1 MNKLKGAWHA
11 FKQIRYDVFH
21 IERKL
26 IRTKYHFSLSPS
38 KNRYILKCDGYMNHG
53 GFFDRMKGAV
63 SIFALSKV
71 HGKDFKLSFT
81 HPFDLRNYL
90 EPNRYD
96 WTIDESQIDYNY
108 PATKPIIGYFEFMYP
123 WRIILKRLGEVHYY
137 FGYNILDRINK
148 KYGTS
153 FDWKELYD
161 ELFKPSY
168 RLQQLINL
176 YQIETTRGGYD
187 NKMPYYA
194 IHIRF
199 LNLLGDDNESNPAYK
214 KLDKES
220 ADELME
226 CCIKKIEELRQCNG
240 NSKRYL
246 LSTDS
251 NVFMEKAKTRLSYIY
266 SIPGQIR
273 HIDNVADDN
282 DDGNIKLFLDYY
294 MLSEAEEIYSFI
306 GSGLY
311 KSDFPNYA
319 AIIGGK
325 VLKRINI

>member
-1 MNKLKGAWHA
+1 MNKLKRVWHA

-26 IRTKYHFSLSPS
+26 IRAKYHFSLSPS

-90 EPNRYD
+90 EPN
-96 WTIDESQIDYNY
+96 SYNWSIGEEEINYSY
-108 PATKPIIGYFEFMYP
+108 PAAKPVIGYFEFLYP
-123 WRIILKRLGEVHYY
+123 WRVMMKRFGEVHYY
-137 FGYNILDRINK
+137 FGYNILDSINRRFE
-148 KYGTS
+148 TS
-153 FDWKELYD
+153 FDWKELYS
-161 ELFKPSY
+161 ELFKPSKN
-168 RLQQLINL
+168 LQRLINQ
-176 YQIETTRGGYD
+176 YQIDINKGGGGV
-187 NKMPYYA
+187 NLPYTA

-199 LNLLGDDNESNPAYK
+199 LNLLGDHNESNPIYK
-214 KLDKES
+214 TLDNNTASLLIEK
-220 ADELME
+220 
-226 CCIKKIEELRQCNG
+226 CILKIEELKKENG
-240 NSKRYL
+240 SKRFL

-251 NVFMEKAKTRLSYIY
+251 NVFMEKAKIRLPYIY
-266 SIPGQIR
+266 SIPGEIR
-273 HIDNVADDN
+273 HIDNVSSASN
-282 DDGNIKLFLDYY
+282 DENIKLFLDYY

-325 VLKRINI
+325 VLKRISI